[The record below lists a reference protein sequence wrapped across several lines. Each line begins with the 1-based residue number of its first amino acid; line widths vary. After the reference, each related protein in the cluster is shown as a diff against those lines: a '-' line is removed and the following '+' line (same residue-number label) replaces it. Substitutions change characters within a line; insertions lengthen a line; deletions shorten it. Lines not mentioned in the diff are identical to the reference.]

1 MDARFVLR
9 VQLYTQHK
17 ARIHREQSPI
27 LKQTFSCFTSI
38 NETLHIAQIAAIAG
52 GMTRKRAYK

>member
-9 VQLYTQHK
+9 VVT
-17 ARIHREQSPI
+17 
-27 LKQTFSCFTSI
+27 CI

-52 GMTRKRAYK
+52 GMLGMTRKRAYK